1 MSKSS
6 RQQSKQ
12 KSTQQQKQQESKPQD
27 QTKEPSLHDRVNL
40 AQADLAKWSAVAA
53 LPSLNPQEAEFA
65 RNMARSSKAAL
76 TLGQKALLF
85 QEPESVQENQAQQS
99 ESTPS
104 PLPPPEIGS
113 PQGNPK
119 L

>member
-1 MSKSS
+1 MPRTSHAKSQTASKPKQE
-6 RQQSKQ
+6 QQASKQ
-12 KSTQQQKQQESKPQD
+12 DQQ
-27 QTKEPSLHDRVNL
+27 KEPSLPEKVSQY
-40 AQADLAKWSAVAA
+40 QADLAKWSAVAA

-85 QEPESVQENQAQQS
+85 QEPEGVQENQAQQS